1 MSLLEY
7 DRVLLELAS
16 LKGYFFDKLASPME
30 TFHSPK
36 ANIPPLS
43 NQTPNKNFPGSGS
56 GREQHAITIES
67 DEEDGGLGGKIE
79 EYSNVTIPLK
89 ASSLST
95 TPRKGGSSTKKKVI
109 KKKVIKPVAIKTRN
123 EPTIDKKLFPAKPI
137 GKKALKATKSIQKDE
152 ETTIKTRL
160 RGSLKKNS

>member
-16 LKGYFFDKLASPME
+16 LKNYFFDKLASPIE
-30 TFHSPK
+30 TFHSPQ
-36 ANIPPLS
+36 ASVPPLV
-43 NQTPNKNFPGSGS
+43 NQNPHENFPGSGS
-56 GREQHAITIES
+56 GREQAITIES
-67 DEEDGGLGGKIE
+67 DEENGGLGMKIE

-109 KKKVIKPVAIKTRN
+109 RKKVIKPVAIQTRN
-123 EPTIDKKLFPAKPI
+123 SPTIDKKLFPAKAI
-137 GKKALKATKSIQKDE
+137 GKKALKATKHTHKNE
-152 ETTIKTRL
+152 ETIKTRL
-160 RGSLKKNS
+160 RGSLKKNN